1 MCFISSWNAD
11 FIYIGGV
18 MVVEGYWLFPNS
30 FMFGF
35 SVDEEG
41 LEIFLGIFA
50 LSFYKGEDL

>member
-1 MCFISSWNAD
+1 
-11 FIYIGGV
+11 

-50 LSFYKGEDL
+50 LSFRKGEDLWTIIFG